1 MQLRISILTYVAY
14 PFLTQKSSGNEKVV
28 LSIVIEIVG
37 HCSSKVLFLMQ
48 SEINVTENDVLPKN
62 EKVVFVFQTKAQ

>member
-1 MQLRISILTYVAY
+1 MQLRISILTYVTY

-28 LSIVIEIVG
+28 LSIVIELVG
-37 HCSSKVLFLMQ
+37 RCSSKVLFLMQ

-62 EKVVFVFQTKAQ
+62 ENGFCFPD

>member
-1 MQLRISILTYVAY
+1 MQLRISILTYVTY

-37 HCSSKVLFLMQ
+37 HCSSKVLY
-48 SEINVTENDVLPKN
+48 STANDPETANDPQNGPQMILDRK
-62 EKVVFVFQTKAQ
+62 

>member
-1 MQLRISILTYVAY
+1 MQLRISILTYVTY

-28 LSIVIEIVG
+28 LGIVIEIVG

-48 SEINVTENDVLPKN
+48 SEINVTENDVYLRMKM
-62 EKVVFVFQTKAQ
+62 VFVFQTKA

>member
-1 MQLRISILTYVAY
+1 MQLRISILTYVTY
-14 PFLTQKSSGNEKVV
+14 PFLTQKSCGNEKVV
-28 LSIVIEIVG
+28 LSIVIELVG

-62 EKVVFVFQTKAQ
+62 ENGFCFPD

>member
-1 MQLRISILTYVAY
+1 MQLRISILTYVTY

-48 SEINVTENDVLPKN
+48 SEINVTEKDVLPKN
-62 EKVVFVFQTKAQ
+62 ENVFCFPD

>member
-1 MQLRISILTYVAY
+1 MQLRISILTYVTY

-37 HCSSKVLFLMQ
+37 LCSSKVLFLMQ
-48 SEINVTENDVLPKN
+48 SEINVTENDVSPKN
-62 EKVVFVFQTKAQ
+62 ENGFCFPD

>member
-1 MQLRISILTYVAY
+1 MQLRISILTYVTY

-48 SEINVTENDVLPKN
+48 SEINVTENDVYLRMKM
-62 EKVVFVFQTKAQ
+62 VFVFQTKA

>member
-1 MQLRISILTYVAY
+1 MQLRISILTYVTY
-14 PFLTQKSSGNEKVV
+14 PFLTQKTSGNEKVV

-37 HCSSKVLFLMQ
+37 NCSSKVLFLMQ

-62 EKVVFVFQTKAQ
+62 ENGFCFPD

>member
-1 MQLRISILTYVAY
+1 MQLWISILTHVTY

-28 LSIVIEIVG
+28 LSIVIELVG

-62 EKVVFVFQTKAQ
+62 ENGFCFPD